1 MPIYEYQ
8 CTECEHKL
16 ESLQKISAAP
26 LTDCPACNE
35 PALKKLVSAASF
47 RLKGAGWYE
56 TDFKTG
62 EKKQLADSDSGGD
75 VADSGSEDKG
85 SEDKGSEDKG
95 SEDKGSEDKGSV
107 LDSAVDNSSKPTSS
121 SKSKNTET
129 KNDTKTTSKASAGI
143 SSKSSAD

>member
-26 LTDCPACNE
+26 LTDCPACDK

-47 RLKGAGWYE
+47 RLKGGGWYE

-95 SEDKGSEDKGSV
+95 SV
-107 LDSAVDNSSKPTSS
+107 LDSAVDNSSKSTSS

-129 KNDTKTTSKASAGI
+129 KNDTKTTSKTSAGI
-143 SSKSSAD
+143 SSKLSAD

>member
-47 RLKGAGWYE
+47 RLKGGGWYE

-85 SEDKGSEDKG
+85 SEGKG

-107 LDSAVDNSSKPTSS
+107 LDSAVDNSSKSTSS
-121 SKSKNTET
+121 SKSKNTEI

-143 SSKSSAD
+143 SSKLSAD

>member
-47 RLKGAGWYE
+47 RLKGGGWYE

-95 SEDKGSEDKGSV
+95 SV
-107 LDSAVDNSSKPTSS
+107 LDSAVDNSSKSTSS

-143 SSKSSAD
+143 SSKLSAD

>member
-47 RLKGAGWYE
+47 RLKGGGWYE

-75 VADSGSEDKG
+75 VAD
-85 SEDKGSEDKG
+85 KG

-107 LDSAVDNSSKPTSS
+107 LDSAVDNSSKSTSS
-121 SKSKNTET
+121 SKSKNTEI

-143 SSKSSAD
+143 SSKLSAD

>member
-26 LTDCPACNE
+26 LTDCPACDK

-47 RLKGAGWYE
+47 RLKGGGWYE

-62 EKKQLADSDSGGD
+62 EKKQLADSDSGGG

-143 SSKSSAD
+143 SSKLSAD

>member
-26 LTDCPACNE
+26 LTDCPACDE

-47 RLKGAGWYE
+47 RLKGGGWYE

-75 VADSGSEDKG
+75 VADS
-85 SEDKGSEDKG
+85 
-95 SEDKGSEDKGSV
+95 GSEDKGSV

-143 SSKSSAD
+143 SSKLSAD

>member
-1 MPIYEYQ
+1 MPIYEYE

-47 RLKGAGWYE
+47 RLKGGGWYE

-62 EKKQLADSDSGGD
+62 EKKQLADSDSGGG
-75 VADSGSEDKG
+75 VADS
-85 SEDKGSEDKG
+85 G

-143 SSKSSAD
+143 SSKLSAD

>member
-1 MPIYEYQ
+1 MPIYEYE

-47 RLKGAGWYE
+47 RLKGGGWYE

-75 VADSGSEDKG
+75 AADS
-85 SEDKGSEDKG
+85 
-95 SEDKGSEDKGSV
+95 GSEDKGSV
-107 LDSAVDNSSKPTSS
+107 LDSAVDSSSKATSS
-121 SKSKNTET
+121 SKSKNIET
-129 KNDTKTTSKASAGI
+129 KNDIKTTNKASAGI
-143 SSKSSAD
+143 SSKLSAD

>member
-1 MPIYEYQ
+1 
-8 CTECEHKL
+8 
-16 ESLQKISAAP
+16 
-26 LTDCPACNE
+26 
-35 PALKKLVSAASF
+35 LKKLVSAASF
-47 RLKGAGWYE
+47 RLKGGGWYE

-95 SEDKGSEDKGSV
+95 SEDKGSV
-107 LDSAVDNSSKPTSS
+107 LDSAVDNSSKSTSS

-143 SSKSSAD
+143 SSKLSAD

>member
-26 LTDCPACNE
+26 LTDCPACDK

-47 RLKGAGWYE
+47 RLKGGGWYE

-75 VADSGSEDKG
+75 VADSG

-143 SSKSSAD
+143 SSKLSAD